1 MRIDVRARGRIVVI
15 TPKGRLT
22 VETEEHFSDT
32 VRRLVDAGHTRLVLN
47 MADISAMDC
56 RGLGAIAQACVAA
69 RECGGDLKLL
79 NLTPRS
85 RHMLTVTK
93 LLTALSTYD
102 SEAEAERSFRL
113 DLASIATDDLKD
125 CASHHRRSSLR
136 GLVTG
141 MAMIAFATLIK
152 VFAA

>member
-1 MRIDVRARGRIVVI
+1 MRINERARGRILI
-15 TPKGRLT
+15 IEPKGRLT
-22 VETEEHFSDT
+22 VETEAHFSET
-32 VRRLVDAGHTRLVLN
+32 VRRLVDEGHTRLVLH
-47 MADISAMDC
+47 MGGVAALDC
-56 RGLGAIAQACVAA
+56 RGLGAIAQACIAA
-69 RECGGDLKLL
+69 RECGGDLVLL

-85 RHMLTVTK
+85 RHMLTVAK

-102 SEAEAERSFRL
+102 SEAEAERSLRL